1 MRCLTARVN
10 YKTLIVICVLF
21 SLVTV
26 VLWNRCSSGK
36 TVTFP
41 HHLSSSLRGDGA
53 LAASESNSYA
63 NSPAKQQS
71 EEASPQEQQRAP
83 PVGIGGGGFHGSKVL
98 GQKYEEIDCLIND
111 EQTIKGRREGSEVF
125 LPFSWLEKYFEVYG
139 KIAQYDGYDRFEFSH
154 SYSKVYAQRAPYHPD
169 GVFMSFEG
177 YNVEVRDRVKCI
189 SGVEGVPLSTQWG
202 PQGYFYPIQIAQ
214 YGLSHYSKNLT
225 EKVPHIEVYETAE
238 ERDQGGRSEDWTVPK
253 GCSVTTL
260 PDKSR
265 FTNVKQ
271 FIVPE
276 NSEGA
281 SLQLGNARDFIISF
295 DLKFITNGSVS
306 VVLETT
312 EKNQLFTVHYV
323 SNTHLITFKD
333 KDISYG
339 IGPRTSWSTVTR
351 DLITDLRKG
360 VGLSNTKAVKQ
371 TKIMPKRVVRLVVK
385 GKGLLDNVTIST
397 TAHMAAFFAASN
409 WLVRNQD
416 EKGGWPIMV
425 TRKLGEGFKSLEPGW
440 YSAMAQGQAM
450 STLVRA
456 YLLTK
461 DRVFLNSALRATAP
475 YKLPSE
481 QRGVKAV
488 FMNRHDWY
496 EEYPTSPSSFVL
508 NGFMYSLIGLYDLKE
523 TAGEKLGK
531 EAKLL
536 YDRGMESLK
545 AMLPLYDT
553 GSGTIYDLRHFM
565 LGTAPNLARWDYHTT
580 HINQLQLLST
590 IDESAIFREFV
601 KRWKSYLRGG
611 RAKHN

>member
-1 MRCLTARVN
+1 MRCLAARVN
-10 YKTLIVICVLF
+10 YKTLIVICALFTLVMVL
-21 SLVTV
+21 
-26 VLWNRCSSGK
+26 LWNRCSSDRAGP
-36 TVTFP
+36 FP
-41 HHLSSSLRGDGA
+41 RSLAGLERRA
-53 LAASESNSYA
+53 AASESD
-63 NSPAKQQS
+63 PGRQQS
-71 EEASPQEQQRAP
+71 EEASPQEQQKAP
-83 PVGIGGGGFHGSKVL
+83 PVAGSFNNKASGL
-98 GQKYEEIDCLIND
+98 KYEEIDCLIND
-111 EQTIKGRREGSEVF
+111 EHTIKGRREGNEVF
-125 LPFSWLEKYFEVYG
+125 LPFSWVEKYFEVYG

-154 SYSKVYAQRAPYHPD
+154 SYSKVYTQRAPYHPD

-225 EKVPHIEVYETAE
+225 EKPPHIEVYETAE
-238 ERDQGGRSEDWTVPK
+238 EKDKASRAADWTVPK
-253 GCSVTTL
+253 GCSLSTVT
-260 PDKSR
+260 DKAKLTS
-265 FTNVKQ
+265 VKQ
-271 FIVPE
+271 FVAPE
-276 NSEGA
+276 STEGV
-281 SLQLGNARDFIISF
+281 SLQLGNSRDFIISF
-295 DLKFITNGSVS
+295 DLKFTTNGSIS

-323 SNTHLITFKD
+323 SNTQLIAFKD
-333 KDISYG
+333 RDIYYG
-339 IGPRTSWSTVTR
+339 IGPRTSWSTLTR
-351 DLITDLRKG
+351 DLVTDLRKG

-371 TKIMPKRVVRLVVK
+371 TKIMPKRVVRLVAK
-385 GKGLLDNVTIST
+385 GRGFLDNVTISA

-416 EKGGWPIMV
+416 ERGGWPIMV
-425 TRKLGEGFKSLEPGW
+425 TRKLGEGFKSLDPGW
-440 YSAMAQGQAM
+440 YSAMAQGQAI

-461 DRVFLNSALRATAP
+461 DQAFLSSALRATAP

-531 EAKLL
+531 EARVL
-536 YDRGMESLK
+536 YERGMESLK

-590 IDESAIFREFV
+590 IDESPIFKEFG

>member
-1 MRCLTARVN
+1 
-10 YKTLIVICVLF
+10 
-21 SLVTV
+21 
-26 VLWNRCSSGK
+26 
-36 TVTFP
+36 
-41 HHLSSSLRGDGA
+41 
-53 LAASESNSYA
+53 AASESD
-63 NSPAKQQS
+63 PARQQS
-71 EEASPQEQQRAP
+71 EEASPQEQQKAP
-83 PVGIGGGGFHGSKVL
+83 PVAGGFNKAPGL
-98 GQKYEEIDCLIND
+98 KYEEIDCLIND
-111 EQTIKGRREGSEVF
+111 EHTVKGRREGNEVF
-125 LPFSWLEKYFEVYG
+125 LPFSWVEKYFEVYG

-154 SYSKVYAQRAPYHPD
+154 SYSKVYTQRAPYHPD

-225 EKVPHIEVYETAE
+225 EKPPHIEVYETAE
-238 ERDQGGRSEDWTVPK
+238 EKDKASRPVDWTVPK
-253 GCSVTTL
+253 GCSLSTVS
-260 PDKSR
+260 DKAK
-265 FTNVKQ
+265 FTSVKQ
-271 FIVPE
+271 FVAPE
-276 NSEGA
+276 NTEGV

-295 DLKFITNGSVS
+295 DLKFVTNGSVS

-323 SNTHLITFKD
+323 SNTQLIAFKD
-333 KDISYG
+333 RDIYYG
-339 IGPRTSWSTVTR
+339 IGPRTSWSTLTR
-351 DLITDLRKG
+351 DLVTDLRKG

-371 TKIMPKRVVRLVVK
+371 TKIMPKRVVRLVAK
-385 GKGLLDNVTIST
+385 GRGFLDNITISA

-416 EKGGWPIMV
+416 ERGGWPIMV
-425 TRKLGEGFKSLEPGW
+425 TRKLGEGFKSLDPGW
-440 YSAMAQGQAM
+440 YSAMAQGQAI

-461 DRVFLNSALRATAP
+461 DPAFLSSALR
-475 YKLPSE
+475 
-481 QRGVKAV
+481 
-488 FMNRHDWY
+488 RHDWY

-531 EAKLL
+531 EARVL
-536 YDRGMESLK
+536 YERGMESLK

-590 IDESAIFREFV
+590 IDESPIFKEFV

>member
-1 MRCLTARVN
+1 MHHGWVEGDHCSEPVNCFSSDLVPLLETDVETDAYGVNMRCLAARVN
-10 YKTLIVICVLF
+10 YKTLIIICALF
-21 SLVTV
+21 TLVTV
-26 VLWNRCSSGK
+26 LLWNRCSSDRAGP
-36 TVTFP
+36 FP
-41 HHLSSSLRGDGA
+41 RSLAGPERRA
-53 LAASESNSYA
+53 AAASESD
-63 NSPAKQQS
+63 PARQQS
-71 EEASPQEQQRAP
+71 EEASPQEQQKAP
-83 PVGIGGGGFHGSKVL
+83 PVAGGFNGNKAPGL
-98 GQKYEEIDCLIND
+98 N
-111 EQTIKGRREGSEVF
+111 
-125 LPFSWLEKYFEVYG
+125 
-139 KIAQYDGYDRFEFSH
+139 
-154 SYSKVYAQRAPYHPD
+154 YSKVYTQRAPYHPD

-225 EKVPHIEVYETAE
+225 EKPPHIEVYETAE
-238 ERDQGGRSEDWTVPK
+238 EKDKTGRSVDWTVPK
-253 GCSVTTL
+253 GCSLSTVS
-260 PDKSR
+260 DKAK
-265 FTNVKQ
+265 FTSVKQ
-271 FIVPE
+271 FVAPE
-276 NSEGA
+276 NTEGV
-281 SLQLGNARDFIISF
+281 SLQLGNTRDFIISF
-295 DLKFITNGSVS
+295 DLKFVTNGSVS

-323 SNTHLITFKD
+323 SNTQLIAFKD
-333 KDISYG
+333 RDIYYG
-339 IGPRTSWSTVTR
+339 IGPRTSWSTLTR
-351 DLITDLRKG
+351 DLVTDLRKG

-371 TKIMPKRVVRLVVK
+371 TKIMPKRVVRLVAK
-385 GKGLLDNVTIST
+385 GRGFLDNITISA

-416 EKGGWPIMV
+416 ERGGWPIMV
-425 TRKLGEGFKSLEPGW
+425 TRKLGEGFKSLDPGW
-440 YSAMAQGQAM
+440 YSAMAQGQAI

-461 DRVFLNSALRATAP
+461 DHAFLSSALRATAP

-531 EAKLL
+531 EARVL
-536 YDRGMESLK
+536 YERGMESLK

-590 IDESAIFREFV
+590 IDESPIFKEFV

>member
-10 YKTLIVICVLF
+10 YKTLIVICTLF
-21 SLVTV
+21 TLVTV
-26 VLWNRCSSGK
+26 LLWNKCSSDK
-36 TVTFP
+36 AAQF
-41 HHLSSSLRGDGA
+41 SRSLNGGFRVDSLEKRA
-53 LAASESNSYA
+53 AASESNNYV
-63 NSPAKQQS
+63 NSLVKQQS
-71 EEASPQEQQRAP
+71 EEASPQEQQKAP
-83 PVGIGGGGFHGSKVL
+83 PIVGGFNSNGNRVL
-98 GQKYEEIDCLIND
+98 GLKYEEIDCLIND
-111 EQTIKGRREGSEVF
+111 EHTIKGRREGSEVF
-125 LPFSWLEKYFEVYG
+125 LPFSWVEKYFEVYG
-139 KIAQYDGYDRFEFSH
+139 KVAQYDGYDRFEFSH
-154 SYSKVYAQRAPYHPD
+154 SYSKVYTQRAPYHPD

-225 EKVPHIEVYETAE
+225 EKPPHIEVYETAE
-238 ERDQGGRSEDWTVPK
+238 DKDKSSRPTDWTVPK
-253 GCSVTTL
+253 GCSVATVF
-260 PDKSR
+260 DKSR

-271 FIVPE
+271 FVAPE
-276 NSEGA
+276 NTEGA
-281 SLQLGNARDFIISF
+281 SLQLGNTRDFIISF
-295 DLKFITNGSVS
+295 DLKFLTNGSIS

-323 SNTHLITFKD
+323 SNMQLIAFKD
-333 KDISYG
+333 RDIYYG

-351 DLITDLRKG
+351 DLVTDLRKG

-371 TKIMPKRVVRLVVK
+371 TKIMPKKVVRLIAK
-385 GKGLLDNVTIST
+385 GKGLIDNITIVT
-397 TAHMAAFFAASN
+397 TAHMAAFFAASD

-416 EKGGWPIMV
+416 ERGGWPIMV
-425 TRKLGEGFKSLEPGW
+425 MRKLGEGFRSLDPGW
-440 YSAMAQGQAM
+440 YSAMAQGQAI

-461 DRVFLNSALRATAP
+461 DHTFLNSALRATAP
-475 YKLPSE
+475 YKLLSE
-481 QRGVKAV
+481 QHGVKAV
-488 FMNRHDWY
+488 FMKKHDWY

-523 TAGEKLGK
+523 TAGGELGEK
-531 EAKLL
+531 A
-536 YDRGMESLK
+536 K

-590 IDESAIFREFV
+590 IDEAPIFKEFV
-601 KRWKSYLRGG
+601 KRWKSYLKGG

>member
-1 MRCLTARVN
+1 MRCLAARVN
-10 YKTLIVICVLF
+10 YKTLIIICALFTLVMVL
-21 SLVTV
+21 
-26 VLWNRCSSGK
+26 LWNRCSSDRASP
-36 TVTFP
+36 FP
-41 HHLSSSLRGDGA
+41 RGLERRGGA
-53 LAASESNSYA
+53 AAASA
-63 NSPAKQQS
+63 
-71 EEASPQEQQRAP
+71 
-83 PVGIGGGGFHGSKVL
+83 
-98 GQKYEEIDCLIND
+98 EIDCLIND
-111 EQTIKGRREGSEVF
+111 EHTIKGRREGTEVF
-125 LPFSWLEKYFEVYG
+125 LPFSWVEKYFEVYG

-154 SYSKVYAQRAPYHPD
+154 SYSKVYTQRAPYHPD
-169 GVFMSFEG
+169 GVFMGLQTLVFVATRPLKYSVFFP
-177 YNVEVRDRVKCI
+177 
-189 SGVEGVPLSTQWG
+189 SLTGVPLSTQWG

-225 EKVPHIEVYETAE
+225 EKPPHVEVYETAE
-238 ERDQGGRSEDWTVPK
+238 EKDKTSRAVDWTVPK
-253 GCSVTTL
+253 GCSLSTVS
-260 PDKSR
+260 DKAR
-265 FTNVKQ
+265 FTSVKQ
-271 FIVPE
+271 LFWVCFAE
-276 NSEGA
+276 NTEGV

-295 DLKFITNGSVS
+295 DLKFVTNGSVS

-323 SNTHLITFKD
+323 SNTQLIAFKD
-333 KDISYG
+333 RDIYYG
-339 IGPRTSWSTVTR
+339 IGPRTSWSTLTR
-351 DLITDLRKG
+351 DLVTDLRKG

-371 TKIMPKRVVRLVVK
+371 TKIMPKRVVRLVAK
-385 GKGLLDNVTIST
+385 GRGFLDNVTISA

-416 EKGGWPIMV
+416 ERGGWPIMV
-425 TRKLGEGFKSLEPGW
+425 TRKLGEGFKSLDPGW
-440 YSAMAQGQAM
+440 YSAMAQGQAI

-461 DRVFLNSALRATAP
+461 EHAFLSSALRATAP

-531 EAKLL
+531 EARGL
-536 YDRGMESLK
+536 YERGMESLK

-590 IDESAIFREFV
+590 IDESPVFKEFV

>member
-1 MRCLTARVN
+1 MRCLARLSS
-10 YKTLIVICVLF
+10 KALLVLC
-21 SLVTV
+21 SLLALLSLL
-26 VLWNRCSSGK
+26 LWSRCSERS
-36 TVTFP
+36 P
-41 HHLSSSLRGDGA
+41 PAPPNPPERRGNAAGA
-53 LAASESNSYA
+53 AAA
-63 NSPAKQQS
+63 AA
-71 EEASPQEQQRAP
+71 EEASPQDGPKAP
-83 PVGIGGGGFHGSKVL
+83 GAAGSAGKGGL
-98 GQKYEEIDCLIND
+98 RYEEIDCVIN
-111 EQTIKGRREGSEVF
+111 EEHTVKGRREGAEVF
-125 LPFSWLEKYFEVYG
+125 LPFSWVEKYFQVYG
-139 KIAQYDGYDRFEFSH
+139 RISQSDGNERFEFSH
-154 SYSKVYAQRAPYHPD
+154 SYSKVYAQRAPYQPD

-225 EKVPHIEVYETAE
+225 EKPPHVEVYETAG
-238 ERDQGGRSEDWTVPK
+238 DGNGIGNGNGDWTVPK
-253 GCSVTTL
+253 GCSLATVW
-260 PDKSR
+260 DKSR
-265 FTNVKQ
+265 LSGVKQ
-271 FIVPE
+271 FSCPE
-276 NSEGA
+276 ASEGV
-281 SLQLGNARDFIISF
+281 SLELNNGRDFIISF
-295 DLKFITNGSVS
+295 DLKFLTNGSVS

-312 EKNQLFTVHYV
+312 ERNQLFTVHYV
-323 SNTHLITFKD
+323 SNTQLIALRD
-333 KDISYG
+333 RDIFYG
-339 IGPRTSWSTVTR
+339 IGARTSWSTLTR
-351 DLITDLRKG
+351 DLLTDLRKG

-371 TKIMPKRVVRLVVK
+371 TKIMPKRVLRLVAK
-385 GKGLLDNVTIST
+385 GRGFLDNVTISA
-397 TAHMAAFFAASN
+397 TAHMAAFFAASR
-409 WLVRNQD
+409 WLLRNQD
-416 EKGGWPIMV
+416 ERGGWPIMV
-425 TRKLGEGFKSLEPGW
+425 TRKLGEGFKSLDPGW

-461 DRVFLNSALRATAP
+461 EPAFLGAALRATAP
-475 YKLPSE
+475 YKLPAE

-531 EAKLL
+531 EARLL
-536 YDRGMESLK
+536 YERGMESLK

-590 IDESAIFREFV
+590 IDDAPIFKEFV